1 MGRNRRNHIRLF
13 FRLFAR
19 LISYS
24 RCVPYRVGL
33 SVAAGSAPP
42 TERHERAWLG
52 DAMLATVFLVHRFV
66 AGGFGVLLLL
76 LPTEL
81 NAVMSPGRVLPLE
94 EKLTLQS
101 WAAFMLGVA
110 YIAHQ
115 APSLPLSAQTAIA
128 RGLALCFMIETVL
141 YGYYAAFGLAS
152 SSPEYRVGVI
162 CTGSIFVVL
171 WAAYSAALLGASV
184 PAAPKKS

>member
-1 MGRNRRNHIRLF
+1 MSAASNLERL
-13 FRLFAR
+13 LA
-19 LISYS
+19 
-24 RCVPYRVGL
+24 
-33 SVAAGSAPP
+33 
-42 TERHERAWLG
+42 
-52 DAMLATVFLVHRFV
+52 DASMLATVFRVHRFV

-81 NAVMSPGRVLPLE
+81 NAAMSPGRVLPLE

-110 YIAHQ
+110 YIAHA

-128 RGLALCFMIETVL
+128 RGLALCCMVETVL

-162 CTGSIFVVL
+162 CTGSVFVVL

>member
-1 MGRNRRNHIRLF
+1 MRPLFKSGYDKFGYGARISRKFWIKHQQKNHINLDPIF
-13 FRLFAR
+13 
-19 LISYS
+19 
-24 RCVPYRVGL
+24 
-33 SVAAGSAPP
+33 GSSNFP
-42 TERHERAWLG
+42 TL
-52 DAMLATVFLVHRFV
+52 
-66 AGGFGVLLLL
+66 
-76 LPTEL
+76 
-81 NAVMSPGRVLPLE
+81 
-94 EKLTLQS
+94 
-101 WAAFMLGVA
+101 A

>member
-1 MGRNRRNHIRLF
+1 MRDDAPIITSGVLPLRNRVD
-13 FRLFAR
+13 
-19 LISYS
+19 YS
-24 RCVPYRVGL
+24 
-33 SVAAGSAPP
+33 GS
-42 TERHERAWLG
+42 TKRHERASRNSWR
-52 DAMLATVFLVHRFV
+52 DAMLTTVFRVHRFV

-110 YIAHQ
+110 YIAHA

>member
-1 MGRNRRNHIRLF
+1 MSPLEVPPLPSATSALGGATLGR
-13 FRLFAR
+13 
-19 LISYS
+19 
-24 RCVPYRVGL
+24 
-33 SVAAGSAPP
+33 
-42 TERHERAWLG
+42 
-52 DAMLATVFLVHRFV
+52 DAMLATVFRVHRFV

-110 YIAHQ
+110 YIAHS

>member
-1 MGRNRRNHIRLF
+1 MK
-13 FRLFAR
+13 
-19 LISYS
+19 
-24 RCVPYRVGL
+24 
-33 SVAAGSAPP
+33 
-42 TERHERAWLG
+42 EHERLLQPASDRHVLALQLLEGIMQQLVRHLVVALLLLLLG
-52 DAMLATVFLVHRFV
+52 CAYWR
-66 AGGFGVLLLL
+66 VLLLL

-81 NAVMSPGRVLPLE
+81 NAGMSPGRVLPLE

-101 WAAFMLGVA
+101 WAAFMLGVG
-110 YIAHQ
+110 YIAHA